1 MSVKVSVI
9 IPVYN
14 CGKYVAECIESLIN
28 QTLKECEFI
37 FVNDGSS
44 DNSKEIIEEYAK
56 SDNRIKLINQK
67 NAGVSVARNI
77 GLKYAVG
84 EYIGFVDGDD
94 YIDFD
99 MYKNLYNVASKNNI
113 DLVISNFEQ
122 ELDGKKI
129 INKLDI
135 ETNLLITELNIINK
149 VLPQFLKHEKL
160 NTVCNKIFKREII
173 RKFNISF
180 PNGVALGEDGLF
192 NINYFSNAKS
202 LMYIDYCGYHYR
214 EVQGSA
220 TRNIVE
226 KDYFSR
232 ALEVYNEEIPEIYY
246 KCFKHEYLNEL
257 KSIKF
262 INNVISYTYIY
273 FNPEN
278 NISFRKRYKYIKS
291 MINNESVNIAIK
303 TYWNIICLDKSNYE
317 KLLMKLIKNRLTIG
331 IYILTSYSRLRCR

>member
-1 MSVKVSVI
+1 M
-9 IPVYN
+9 
-14 CGKYVAECIESLIN
+14 
-28 QTLKECEFI
+28 
-37 FVNDGSS
+37 
-44 DNSKEIIEEYAK
+44 
-56 SDNRIKLINQK
+56 
-67 NAGVSVARNI
+67 
-77 GLKYAVG
+77 
-84 EYIGFVDGDD
+84 
-94 YIDFD
+94 
-99 MYKNLYNVASKNNI
+99 
-113 DLVISNFEQ
+113 VISNFEQ

-135 ETNLLITELNIINK
+135 ETNLLITELNIINEI
-149 VLPQFLKHEKL
+149 LPQFLKHEKL
-160 NTVCNKIFKREII
+160 NTVCNKLFKKEII
-173 RKFNISF
+173 QKFNISF

-226 KDYFSR
+226 KDYFNR

-246 KCFKHEYLNEL
+246 KHFKHEYLEEL

-273 FNPEN
+273 FNSEN
-278 NISFRKRYKYIKS
+278 NISFRKRYKYIKN
-291 MINNESVNIAIK
+291 MINNKSVNTAIK
-303 TYWNIICLDKSNYE
+303 SYWNIICLDKSNYE
-317 KLLMKLIKNRLTIG
+317 KLLMKLIKNRLTMG